1 MIKLNKRYEVIIAL
15 VFLMLISLPLYAG
28 DAGRIGTSAGEQ
40 LKQPV
45 GARDLG
51 MAGANLAYTKGIDAL
66 YWNPAGLSNMESGFQ
81 AAFSRVKI
89 FNDIAINY
97 FGLGVDFGNL
107 GTLGFDIKTFDF
119 GNIPLTTQED
129 MDGTSGATFS
139 PTWGTIG
146 LTYANKLTNS
156 IQVGV
161 KVKFLYESLP
171 RVGGSAVAFDLG
183 IQYKDIGGIKGFAF
197 AVLMKNIGSNM
208 KYEGSA
214 LTTKVVDPVTGVTKY
229 YEKVASSDQ
238 LPAFISLGLAY
249 KMDLAETSDLLF
261 TGLFQNNNVEYDM
274 FKLGVEYANEN
285 DIVPF
290 AVRAG
295 YIIGNNIPDD
305 YTQLY
310 TYTFGAGIKKKL
322 GNTLLGID
330 YAYRNDAMFSANN
343 MFTIYVGF

>member
-1 MIKLNKRYEVIIAL
+1 MIKLNKRYEVIVTL

-45 GARDLG
+45 GARDLAMG
-51 MAGANLAYTKGIDAL
+51 GANLAYTKGVDAL

-81 AAFSRVKI
+81 AAFSRVTI

-97 FGLGVDFGNL
+97 FGLGVDFGNF
-107 GTLGFDIKTFDF
+107 GTLGFDIKSFDF
-119 GNIPLTTQED
+119 GNISLTTQED
-129 MDGTSGATFS
+129 MDGSSGATFS

-146 LTYANKLTNS
+146 LTYANKLTTS

-161 KVKFLYESLP
+161 KVKFVYESVP
-171 RVGGSAVAFDLG
+171 QAGGNAVAFDLG
-183 IQYKDIGGIKGFAF
+183 IQYKNIAGLQGFSF

-208 KYEGSA
+208 RYEGSG
-214 LTTKVVDPVTGVTKY
+214 LTEKVIDPITGVTKY
-229 YEKVASSDQ
+229 YNKQASSDQ

-249 KMDLAETSDLLF
+249 NMDINESSDVLF

-274 FKLGVEYANEN
+274 FKLGVEYANKN

-295 YIIGNNIPDD
+295 YIIGSGVPDG
-305 YTQLY
+305 YKQLY
-310 TYTFGAGIKKKL
+310 TYSFGAGIEKKL
-322 GNTLLGID
+322 GSAIIGID
-330 YAYRNDAMFSANN
+330 YAYRDADIFDANH
-343 MFTIYVGF
+343 MFTLHVGF